1 MLFND
6 NNNEEEETPERV
18 NHMWSHEEAAK
29 NINRLHSEHYVCPDR
44 QISWTESDGA
54 LQFGAYDMAYLIS
67 KLNFRIFLLI
77 LQIYM
82 GIQTNCIIWHFFNTL
97 NRIIFVFGVSHE
109 H

>member
-6 NNNEEEETPERV
+6 NNNEEEEIPEGV
-18 NHMWSHEEAAK
+18 NHMWHHEEAAK
-29 NINRLHSEHYVCPDR
+29 KSNILQSQHSVYPDR

-54 LQFGAYDMAYLIS
+54 LQFGAYDMAYRIS

-82 GIQTNCIIWHFFNTL
+82 GIQINCIIWHFF
-97 NRIIFVFGVSHE
+97 V
-109 H
+109 